1 MHACQEGHL
10 EIVKYLIAKGADVN
24 AGTREG
30 KTPLMFACQVRQ
42 PCALL
47 STLVRR
53 KATPLWRCISSTRV
67 AALTT
72 PDAWTAKRPSCSE
85 WIRSVLLIC
94 LLIQS
99 QGHVECVK
107 AMIARGA
114 NPAIQLQNGR
124 TSLDMAKT
132 MPMRAALQAARP
144 R

>member
-1 MHACQEGHL
+1 MFACQEGHTSVAMHL
-10 EIVKYLIAKGADVN
+10 LNSGGRIDDARRVD
-24 AGTREG
+24 G
-30 KTPLMFACQVRQ
+30 KTALMFGV
-42 PCALL
+42 
-47 STLVRR
+47 
-53 KATPLWRCISSTRV
+53 
-67 AALTT
+67 
-72 PDAWTAKRPSCSE
+72 D
-85 WIRSVLLIC
+85 
-94 LLIQS
+94 